1 MVSER
6 RFVVVGGGGGRGRA
20 NHVVLCPVLVEAA
33 DLGGVV
39 DIELVEH
46 VLDEVSDLD
55 DGFIAE
61 RWQCD
66 GVGVGVL
73 AVGVHDV
80 ACLLNAE
87 TRRDGGLTYPAVR
100 RPPGRASRQAGE
112 ARVWRP
118 RPAALRPWW

>member
-6 RFVVVGGGGGRGRA
+6 RVVVGGGGGRGRA
-20 NHVVLCPVLVEAA
+20 NHVVLCAVLVEAA

-46 VLDEVSDLD
+46 MLDEVSDFD

-61 RWQCD
+61 RWQRD
-66 GVGVGVL
+66 GVGAGIPE
-73 AVGVHDV
+73 VGVHDA

-87 TRRDGGLTYPAVR
+87 IRRDGGLPSLLPQPVACAPT
-100 RPPGRASRQAGE
+100 G
-112 ARVWRP
+112 
-118 RPAALRPWW
+118 

>member
-6 RFVVVGGGGGRGRA
+6 RVVVGGGGGRGRA
-20 NHVVLCPVLVEAA
+20 NHVVLCAVLVEAA

-46 VLDEVSDLD
+46 MLDEVSDFD

-61 RWQCD
+61 RWQRD
-66 GVGVGVL
+66 GVGVGIL
-73 AVGVHDV
+73 EVGVHDV
-80 ACLLNAE
+80 ACLLNVE
-87 TRRDGGLTYPAVR
+87 TRRDGGLAYRAVR
-100 RPPGRASRQAGE
+100 IPPGRASRQAGE

-118 RPAALRPWW
+118 RPGARRPWW